1 MIFEFVLSLAAVAG
15 VVGGV
20 AGVDSTQDTL
30 REQLVIQDQPL
41 VQVLPTEAVF
51 PGPWDEY
58 IQAPADKTHIRPK
71 GVKLTEGN
79 VENASA
85 VLEGAHGTES
95 GLTLGAGGIVIFDF
109 EQNIGGR

>member
-1 MIFEFVLSLAAVAG
+1 MNSMILKFVLPLAFAAG

-20 AGVDSTQDTL
+20 AGVDAS
-30 REQLVIQDQPL
+30 QLVIQKQPS

-58 IQAPADKTHIRPK
+58 IQAPANKTHIRPK

-85 VLEGAHGTES
+85 VLDGTRDTKS
-95 GLTLGAGGIVIFDF
+95 GLTLGPGGIVIFDF